1 MSKLELGELQITALT
16 DIERFDVP
24 LSTIFPEANPDEIK
38 NMTWIGPEMLSS
50 GLLHLKIRSWL
61 LRLNGKAFSSIHA

>member
-24 LSTIFPEANPDEIK
+24 LTTIFPEAKSDEIK
-38 NMTWIGPEMLSS
+38 NINS
-50 GLLHLKIRSWL
+50 LLERNYTKRLQVTLYSQKSLKIHR
-61 LRLNGKAFSSIHA
+61 KTQ

>member
-24 LSTIFPEANPDEIK
+24 LTTIFPEAKIDAIK
-38 NMTWIGPEMLSS
+38 S
-50 GLLHLKIRSWL
+50 GL
-61 LRLNGKAFSSIHA
+61 GC